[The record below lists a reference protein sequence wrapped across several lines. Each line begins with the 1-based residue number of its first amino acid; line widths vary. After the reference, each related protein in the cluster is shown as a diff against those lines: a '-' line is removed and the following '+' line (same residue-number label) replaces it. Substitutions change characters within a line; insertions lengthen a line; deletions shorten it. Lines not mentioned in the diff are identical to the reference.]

1 LTLLVFSSLLGSS
14 VNDLGNSKDAEAQFA
29 KKIVEIAIIKYFI
42 FINMQI
48 TSEIGYLQF
57 YEN

>member
-1 LTLLVFSSLLGSS
+1 MVFSSFLDSS
-14 VNDLGNSKDAEAQFA
+14 VYDLGNSKDVVAQFA
-29 KKIVEIAIIKYFI
+29 KKIVEIVIIKYFI
-42 FINMQI
+42 FITMQI